1 MLQAY
6 QQVEHLMPSVFQDQK
21 ILELMLA
28 KREEQVMEQERIEQ
42 AHRRWDAERERSV
55 SAGAMRGKDRRS
67 MMSGD
72 RKLLREHV
80 SALHCCHRSDGCTGD
95 TICGSILE
103 LK

>member
-1 MLQAY
+1 MA
-6 QQVEHLMPSVFQDQK
+6 SVFQDQK

-28 KREEQVMEQERIEQ
+28 KREEQVMEQKRIEQ

-67 MMSGD
+67 MMSAD

-95 TICGSILE
+95 TICVSILE